1 MKKGIS
7 ILLLIA
13 AMLSLASCGRGTAAP
28 QQTAQI
34 TPAPAAQS
42 AAPVETAAEEA
53 PAATEESNESKT
65 LVIYFA
71 VAENAGVV
79 DAVTSASI
87 NPDSDPVHG
96 YTRTV
101 ADWAADYLGAD
112 TFSVQTVFDYP
123 TEYQPTTDIALT
135 EQRNNE
141 RPELETEIEN
151 LDAYDTV
158 VIVAPVWW
166 GDIPMAMYT
175 LFDSYDF
182 SGKDLVV
189 FITHYGSRFGRC
201 VQTIQSLEPDA
212 AVVEGLAI
220 NQTQVAGAQND
231 VIARLQELG
240 Y

>member
-13 AMLSLASCGRGTAAP
+13 AMLSLASCGSGAAAP
-28 QQTAQI
+28 KQTAQP
-34 TPAPAAQS
+34 TPAAET
-42 AAPVETAAEEA
+42 AAPVELAAEEA
-53 PAATEESNESKT
+53 PTATEESTESKA

-112 TFSVQTVFDYP
+112 TFSVQTVFNYP

-158 VIVAPVWW
+158 VIVTPVWW

-201 VQTIQSLEPDA
+201 VQTIRALEPEA
-212 AVVEGLAI
+212 TVYEGLAI
-220 NQTQVAGAQND
+220 DQTQVAGAQND

>member
-13 AMLSLASCGRGTAAP
+13 AVLSLASCGSGAAAP
-28 QQTAQI
+28 QQTTRP
-34 TPAPAAQS
+34 TPAT
-42 AAPVETAAEEA
+42 ETAAPTESTAEEA
-53 PAATEESNESKT
+53 RAAAEELTESKA

-135 EQRNNE
+135 EQRNDE

-201 VQTIQSLEPDA
+201 VQTIQTLEPDA

>member
-13 AMLSLASCGRGTAAP
+13 AMLSLASCGNGTAEP
-28 QQTAQI
+28 QHTAE
-34 TPAPAAQS
+34 PAPAPTAETD
-42 AAPVETAAEEA
+42 APAEPMTEEA
-53 PAATEESNESKT
+53 PAATEESAESKA

-135 EQRNNE
+135 EQRNSE
-141 RPELETEIEN
+141 HPELETEIEN
-151 LDAYDTV
+151 LDAYDAV

-166 GDIPMAMYT
+166 GDIPMALYT
-175 LFDSYDF
+175 LFDSYNF

-201 VQTIQSLEPDA
+201 VQTIQTLEPDA
-212 AVVEGLAI
+212 SVVEGLAI

>member
-1 MKKGIS
+1 
-7 ILLLIA
+7 
-13 AMLSLASCGRGTAAP
+13 MLSLASCGNGPAEPQHTAE
-28 QQTAQI
+28 
-34 TPAPAAQS
+34 PAPAPA
-42 AAPVETAAEEA
+42 VETATPSEPTTEDA
-53 PAATEESNESKT
+53 PAAAEESTESKA

-135 EQRNNE
+135 EQRNDE

-158 VIVAPVWW
+158 VIVTPVWW

-201 VQTIQSLEPDA
+201 VQTIQTLEPEA
-212 AVVEGLAI
+212 TVYEGLAI